1 MGESLGLARNC
12 HSWFRNMRPLGHVS
26 LTHGEIGE
34 CIGTCR
40 ESVTR
45 ILGDMQRRQIVNLHG
60 SILTVTNRSALEDC
74 AGI

>member
-1 MGESLGLARNC
+1 MQCEHRLGSAFDRV
-12 HSWFRNMRPLGHVS
+12 HVV

-45 ILGDMQRRQIVNLHG
+45 ILGDLQRRQIVNLRG
-60 SILTVTNRSALEDC
+60 SILTVMDRPALEIC